1 MSTEKKLYAYVRQEI
16 VPLEQAH
23 LHVSDLAIQRGYGV
37 FDFFRIREGRPLF
50 LEEYLSRFYASARL
64 MHLPLPFSDG
74 ELKETI
80 YKLMELNGLAV
91 SGMKMILTG
100 GYSDSGYDIVSPNLL
115 LIQQPITLPAQAL
128 QERGLKLITQEYVR
142 EFPEVKTINY
152 AMGIRLLQKIKVK
165 GADDVLYHHKGVV
178 SELPRCNFFL
188 VRQDGTVVT
197 PAHGMLHGITRKHV
211 LELATKRYH
220 AVEATV
226 TLDDIR
232 QASEAFLTSTTK
244 RILPVVQVDDMVIGA
259 GKPGAVTRQLLEDLV
274 RFEEIHHQNQVPG
287 E

>member
-16 VPLEQAH
+16 VPFEQAH

-37 FDFFRIREGRPLF
+37 FDYFRISEGRPLF

-128 QERGLKLITQEYVR
+128 QERGVKLITQEYVR

-152 AMGIRLLQKIKVK
+152 AMGIRLLQKIREQ
-165 GADDVLYHHKGVV
+165 GADDVLYHHQGVV

-197 PAHGMLHGITRKHV
+197 PAHDMLHGITRKHV
-211 LELATKRYH
+211 LELATKRYP

-232 QASEAFLTSTTK
+232 QASEAFLTSTTR

-274 RFEEIHHQNQVPG
+274 RFEESHLQNQVPG

>member
-1 MSTEKKLYAYVRQEI
+1 MSTEKKLYAFVRQEI

-37 FDFFRIREGRPLF
+37 FDYFRVRDGRPLF

-64 MHLPLPFSDG
+64 MNLPVPLSD
-74 ELKETI
+74 EALKATI
-80 YKLMELNGLAV
+80 YKMIELNGLAM
-91 SGMKMILTG
+91 SGIKMILTG
-100 GYSDSGYDIVSPNLL
+100 GYSDSGYDIVAPNLL
-115 LIQQPITLPAQAL
+115 LMQLPITLPAQAL
-128 QERGLKLITQEYVR
+128 QERGLRVITQEYVR

-152 AMGIRLLQKIKVK
+152 TMGIRLLHKIKEQ

-178 SELPRCNFFL
+178 TELPRCNFFL
-188 VRQDGTVVT
+188 VLQDGTMVT
-197 PAHGMLHGITRKHV
+197 PAHDMLHGITRKHV
-211 LELATKRYH
+211 LDLAGKRYK

-226 TLDDIR
+226 TLDDIK

-244 RILPVVQVDDMVIGA
+244 RILPVVRVDDMIIGT
-259 GKPGAVTRQLLEDLV
+259 GKPGAITRQLLVDLIQ
-274 RFEEIHHQNQVPG
+274 FEKNHLSEQVPG